1 MIMMNCGAI
10 RLHGLIA
17 GKSDPLWQDRFLDRD
32 KGKALAA
39 HWSLSQLDSAAISA
53 SLFYSA

>member
-1 MIMMNCGAI
+1 MIMMNYGAI

-17 GKSDPLWQDRFLDRD
+17 GKSDPLGQDRD